1 MTHPTLPAALR
12 RHLSTRWCPHTPHP
26 KQAEFLALDCREALY
41 GGAAGGGKSDALLMA
56 ALQHVDV
63 PGYSAIVFRKTYAD
77 LALPGAIMDRA
88 HTWLAPTRAHW
99 DGVNK
104 TWRFPSGARIRFG
117 YLQTARDRY
126 NYQGAEFQFIAF
138 DELTQFEARDYL
150 YLFSR
155 LRSPSGMTVPLRMRA
170 ASNPGGTGHDWV
182 HERFVAS
189 SDPSRRFVPALMQD
203 NPSLDAAQYRASL
216 SELDSVTRRQ
226 LEDGVWE
233 QDTSGLVYSVYQEN
247 IWRGEFARDG
257 EWTYGVGHDYGV
269 TNNNAITVA
278 GWKKHSRQVHL
289 FRSFYVKGLSDDMAR
304 EHRAVERDFDVSKIV
319 GDIGGLG
326 KAFAGELITRHNL
339 PVEQAE
345 KTNKLGYIKLFN
357 GALERREIVIHEEG
371 CADLLAEYPKLVRKT
386 DGSEA
391 GGAPNHCADSALYI
405 WRWCRAF
412 HEVDAPEM
420 PSHHQ
425 ALAQWQD
432 RVIEQLE
439 RSLKKEWWEQ

>member
-63 PGYSAIVFRKTYAD
+63 PGYSAIIFRKTYAD

-88 HTWLAPTRAHW
+88 NSWLSTTRAHW

-126 NYQGAEFQFIAF
+126 NYQGAEFQFVAF
-138 DELTQFEARDYL
+138 DELTQFESRDYL

-155 LRSPSGMTVPLRMRA
+155 LRSPNGMAVPLRMRA
-170 ASNPGGTGHDWV
+170 ASNPGGLGHDWV

-189 SDPSRRFVPALMQD
+189 GDPSRRFVPALMQD
-203 NPSLDAAQYRASL
+203 NPSLDAVQYRSSL

-226 LEDGVWE
+226 LEDGIWE
-233 QDTSGLVYSVYQEN
+233 QDPSGLVYRVTPAN
-247 IWRGEFARDG
+247 ILRGPFVRHG
-257 EWTYGVGHDYGV
+257 SWTFYAGHDYGV
-269 TNNNAITVA
+269 VDQNAITVA
-278 GWKKHSRQVHL
+278 GWEQHSDVVHF
-289 FRSFYVKGLSDDMAR
+289 FRSFYVPGLSDDMAR
-304 EHRAVERDFDVSKIV
+304 EHKACDAEYHFERTV

-326 KAFAGELITRHNL
+326 KAFAGELISRHNL
-339 PVEQAE
+339 PIQQAS
-345 KTNKLGYIKLFN
+345 KSDKLGYIKLYN
-357 GALERREIVIHEEG
+357 GALERRKIVIHAEG
-371 CADLLAEYPKLVRKT
+371 CADLLAEYPRLVRMAN
-386 DGSEA
+386 GNEA
-391 GGAPNHCADSALYI
+391 QGVPNHCADSALYV
-405 WRWCRAF
+405 WRECRAF
-412 HEVDAPEM
+412 MTTPKKARETVDE
-420 PSHHQ
+420 
-425 ALAQWQD
+425 
-432 RVIEQLE
+432 RVQREAEEARRLMAE
-439 RSLKKEWWEQ
+439 EHSEWID